1 MSGEDA
7 AWFSLRQTVYA
18 SGCRIYLSKN
28 TSMSFTE
35 IQNEAWSYFQSAM
48 SALVELLFTPTCL
61 LALRALVAMVKTS
74 ESYVLD
80 IN

>member
-1 MSGEDA
+1 
-7 AWFSLRQTVYA
+7 
-18 SGCRIYLSKN
+18 
-28 TSMSFTE
+28 MSFTE

-48 SALVELLFTPTCL
+48 SALVELLFTPTGL